1 MFGFVQGCSRALG
14 AHGNNPAMDW
24 STMPVHENFLGYTP
38 ERVVAG
44 GHGMSRGEL
53 LEGKVCPG
61 TILLENTNCFPKL
74 LYGLCFHWGEGFL
87 LFNILVNH
95 LRCQTSTKFLPILWY
110 KMVFPE
116 TWLALQVSSVVKWL
130 FTSSA
135 SFSMSSLFCTYW
147 FIGEVYIFWNPT
159 LVAYMLI

>member
-1 MFGFVQGCSRALG
+1 MFGFCSRMFKSLRSSWKQSCYGLVYRAC
-14 AHGNNPAMDW
+14 AW
-24 STMPVHENFLGYTP
+24 EF
-38 ERVVAG
+38 
-44 GHGMSRGEL
+44 SRLHVWEGSCWRTRYVQGEL
-53 LEGKVCPG
+53 LEGKVHPG

-95 LRCQTSTKFLPILWY
+95 LHCQNSKFLPILWY

-159 LVAYMLI
+159 PVAYMLI